1 MIIIRVLLS
10 IHSKD
15 GIATRS
21 FVLVAETITELST
34 IPSLIPEPRASP
46 PRAKRAV
53 DPDPIPQQV
62 SAPRPVTCCPPDCR
76 GQVCS
81 NSRSLMHKL
90 ATDLGELV
98 HKVNDLTR
106 TELQVL
112 SQVSGSIRIHTC

>member
-1 MIIIRVLLS
+1 MMTIGVVLS
-10 IHSKD
+10 IHSKN
-15 GIATRS
+15 GVATRS
-21 FVLVAETITELST
+21 SVLVAETITELST
-34 IPSLIPEPRASP
+34 IPSLIPELRASP

-90 ATDLGELV
+90 ATGLGDLV
-98 HKVNDLTR
+98 HKLNDLTR
-106 TELQVL
+106 TEPQVS
-112 SQVSGSIRIHTC
+112 SQVSVPIRIHTC

>member
-1 MIIIRVLLS
+1 MITISVVLS
-10 IHSKD
+10 IHSKN

-21 FVLVAETITELST
+21 SVLVAETITELLT
-34 IPSLIPEPRASP
+34 IPSLIPE

-98 HKVNDLTR
+98 HKLNDLTR
-106 TELQVL
+106 TEPQVS
-112 SQVSGSIRIHTC
+112 SQVSGPIQIHTC